1 MHTLGFRTSG
11 PAILRGLNRSQVLR
25 AIWQHPG
32 LSRSDLAGELGL
44 AKSTVSAAVNEL
56 LEERFLM
63 EEGST
68 SYSIG
73 RPNKALY
80 LNTEHHMVAAWEISA
95 DEVGFAEAR
104 VLDLLGNTRQVRHWL
119 LGKRSA
125 EAVIADLA
133 EATVQMQKDL
143 GLPTLQSLCLTL
155 PAIVEAN
162 NLLYVAPNLGW
173 RNLELLPLLERAFTQ
188 TKLQI
193 VHPPQIANDANAAAL
208 GAYSRLQ
215 GQIRNFV
222 YLHIGVGLGGGLIL
236 NGQLYG
242 GSQGFAGEVGHILL
256 GSSTQPLDG
265 GPLCRCGKQ
274 GCAEAYLS
282 YKRWQANPGPELLGE
297 MGEKLA
303 LLLGHIVN
311 GFDPEVVML
320 GGPLIEETGE
330 GLLEEA
336 LRHLPKYSL
345 EFSTRTTRVMLSPIG
360 KDAVIRGAGAMAIRQ
375 FFEQQGSLA
384 R

>member
-44 AKSTVSAAVNEL
+44 AKSTVSAAVSEL
-56 LEERFLM
+56 LVERFLM

-68 SYSIG
+68 NHSIG

-80 LNTEHHMVAAWEISA
+80 LNTEHHMVVAWEISA

-104 VLDLLGNTRQVRHWL
+104 VLDLLGQTRRVWHWP
-119 LGKRSA
+119 LGERSA
-125 EAVIADLA
+125 EAVIPDLA
-133 EATVQMQKDL
+133 RATAQMQQDL
-143 GLPTLQSLCLTL
+143 GSPTLQSLCLAL

-173 RNLELLPLLERAFTQ
+173 RNLELMPLLERAFAQ
-188 TKLQI
+188 TRLRI

-208 GAYSRLQ
+208 GAYARLR
-215 GQIRNFV
+215 GDIRDFV
-222 YLHIGVGLGGGLIL
+222 YLHIGVGLGSGLIL

-242 GSQGFAGEVGHILL
+242 GNQGFAGELGHLCL
-256 GSSTQPLDG
+256 GEDG
-265 GPLCRCGKQ
+265 PRCRCGKR

-282 YKRWQANPGPELLGE
+282 HKRWRANPTPELLGE

-303 LLLGHIVN
+303 LLLGYIFN
-311 GFDPEVVML
+311 SFDPEVVML
-320 GGPLIEETGE
+320 GGPLAEEVGE
-330 GLLEEA
+330 KLLQEA
-336 LRHLPKYSL
+336 MGHLPEYSL
-345 EFSTRTTRVMLSPIG
+345 EFSTRTTRIMLFPIG
-360 KDAVIRGAGAMAIRQ
+360 KDAVIQGAGAMAIRQ
-375 FFEQQGSLA
+375 FFEGQSSLGKT
-384 R
+384 